1 MKIDSALYELERQKA
16 LSDYNLSTSKDEDLD
31 LLTKL
36 VSKVCNAPIAMINL
50 VNDKKIIF
58 KSNVGLGGASEC
70 DRENSFCS
78 RVIEE

>member
-1 MKIDSALYELERQKA
+1 MKINSALYELERQKA

-36 VSKVCNAPIAMINL
+36 VSKVCNVPIAMINL
-50 VNDKKIIF
+50 VNDEKIIF
-58 KSNVGLGGASEC
+58 KSNEGLGGFSEC
-70 DRENSFCS
+70 NRENSFCC

>member
-36 VSKVCNAPIAMINL
+36 VSKVCNVPIAMINL
-50 VNDKKIIF
+50 VNDKKIII
-58 KSNVGLGGASEC
+58 KSSVGIGNASEY
-70 DRENSFCS
+70 DRENSFCG